1 MIASLAELRPLA
13 DSSVGRGRLEL
24 VPLDKFPPHHVMD
37 YASDSEYFQKCRYI
51 HEVELVNMK
60 LQMRILETHLETK
73 DRLIRNLEDIIDEQE
88 TRISHMEDFIQGV
101 QGRRNS
107 RSRPGFC
114 AGNPESQLKLHVIG
128 SSAFNSAQFTVWN
141 LNHSDVA
148 NSVSAGPQR

>member
-1 MIASLAELRPLA
+1 MSFISTNDLLVMITIWRSLAELRPLA

-88 TRISHMEDFIQGV
+88 TRISHMEDFIQGDRAASK
-101 QGRRNS
+101 G
-107 RSRPGFC
+107 GGI
-114 AGNPESQLKLHVIG
+114 AGVDLDFVRGTPRV
-128 SSAFNSAQFTVWN
+128 SSNFM
-141 LNHSDVA
+141 
-148 NSVSAGPQR
+148 